1 MRVEFDRSTGEVL
14 DDATSAPPKRRRR
27 RRASESMKWITHED
41 GSRAQVPLTAAEIAV
56 EEAERPARAA
66 VAGKTWMKPGTWRW
80 DVDEAGHRF
89 RRELTPEEIAARDA
103 SKVLAEEKRIAMRA
117 LLEQLIP
124 AGRLPG
130 EPPVKTDRLFPLDA
144 RTSQGTEIVSVVR
157 PNGSKLRLVSRYYD
171 GQARTGRRPLA
182 YVSGHVVFTQPGSHL
197 PFRSTGVMFER
208 VELRAVGQAL
218 LDEATR
224 LDALEAAGELP
235 EFLANAPSPSVTPPT
250 TVEDED
256 DEAAVPERFTFGA
269 PKLSEPRQAA
279 RPRTPQLVVTCAT
292 LEAANLLGSRLQREG
307 LIASGPYESPTVT
320 IIRLDAPAADALRAR
335 LVGEGFEVQS

>member
-1 MRVEFDRSTGEVL
+1 MRVEFDRATGEVL

-27 RRASESMKWITHED
+27 RRVSEPMKWITHED

-208 VELRAVGQAL
+208 GELRAVGQAL

-235 EFLANAPSPSVTPPT
+235 EFLANAPSPSVTPPAGC
-250 TVEDED
+250 ESSPDK
-256 DEAAVPERFTFGA
+256 FMFGA
-269 PKLSEPRQAA
+269 PELSEPRPAA

-292 LEAANLLGSRLQREG
+292 LEAANALGARLQSQG
-307 LIASGPYESPTVT
+307 LIASGPYDSPTIRVT
-320 IIRLDAPAADALRAR
+320 RLDTAAAAELKAK
-335 LVGEGFEVQS
+335 LVGEGFQVQP